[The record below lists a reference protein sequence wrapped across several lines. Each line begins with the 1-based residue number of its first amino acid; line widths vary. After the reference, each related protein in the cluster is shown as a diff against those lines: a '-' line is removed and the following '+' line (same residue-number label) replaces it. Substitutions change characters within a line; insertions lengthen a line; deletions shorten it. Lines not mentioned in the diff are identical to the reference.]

1 MKILDHRVSDK
12 SCLMDENPY
21 RAPEEGGN
29 TVPGFWPVIR
39 RPRMWCLV
47 SLITAAVSWIL
58 TPAIARVPGF
68 FNQTPEELVFNVL
81 TLAALALAG
90 VFAIVAAV
98 RAVTRERS

>member
-1 MKILDHRVSDK
+1 
-12 SCLMDENPY
+12 MDDNPY
-21 RAPEEGGN
+21 RAPEEGDN
-29 TVPGFWPVIR
+29 TVPEFWPVIR
-39 RPRMWCLV
+39 RPWMWCLV
-47 SLITAAVSWIL
+47 SLVTATVSL
-58 TPAIARVPGF
+58 MLKPAIARVPGF